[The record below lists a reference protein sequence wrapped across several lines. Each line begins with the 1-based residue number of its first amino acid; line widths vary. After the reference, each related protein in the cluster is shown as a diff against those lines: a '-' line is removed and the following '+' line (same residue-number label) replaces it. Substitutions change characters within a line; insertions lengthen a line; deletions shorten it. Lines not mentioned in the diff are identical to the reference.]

1 MTPEELK
8 DLKEGFHEMDKRMAL
23 LEQKVDQM
31 SKDLAKMT
39 DALSWIAKILGAG
52 LLGAV
57 ITWIVRGGLAGG

>member
-31 SKDLAKMT
+31 SKDLSKMT

-52 LLGAV
+52 LLTAV
-57 ITWIVRGGLAGG
+57 ITWVVRGGLAGG